1 MKAILFSLFLLPAAG
16 LFAQND
22 FIHVDYE
29 QIGQAISDSN
39 SVYYYPRLLELY
51 KSGDTTLTTLD
62 YFHLYYGAT
71 LQDDWS
77 SMQRFEDEEARRILR
92 KTSAD
97 PEELQMVKK
106 ALEEYLA
113 QAPFDLDQIYDLMVV
128 TDQLGQTEEF
138 EVHLKH
144 IQGLLAAIMET
155 GDGLTGE
162 TAIHV
167 NKVPDEY
174 FVLNIIGFAY
184 GGEQA
189 LFYPCDYLSV
199 KKNEYDVE
207 GLYFNVQQHFK
218 SLEKILGNIKVET
231 PIDYSKEKK
240 KKGKKN

>member
-71 LQDDWS
+71 LQEGWS
-77 SMQRFEDEEARRILR
+77 SMLRFEDEEARRILR

-97 PEELQMVKK
+97 TMELNMVKK

-128 TDQLGQTEEF
+128 TNQLGQTE
-138 EVHLKH
+138 VSPARTSCKCRCA
-144 IQGLLAAIMET
+144 QGLQRWSTQLPTMVSPHFCSC
-155 GDGLTGE
+155 GL
-162 TAIHV
+162 
-167 NKVPDEY
+167 
-174 FVLNIIGFAY
+174 IGVF
-184 GGEQA
+184 
-189 LFYPCDYLSV
+189 LF
-199 KKNEYDVE
+199 
-207 GLYFNVQQHFK
+207 
-218 SLEKILGNIKVET
+218 
-231 PIDYSKEKK
+231 
-240 KKGKKN
+240 